1 MLDVHTT
8 PHFPH
13 FTTTFQIRRK
23 YKTLNSIVITS
34 TTPNEITRPW
44 LPIFA
49 DCKLR
54 SRLRYRLRVS
64 AGMLLRESL
73 IPGVGRWRCWW
84 GWHAWLAEYASPDA
98 RLPSDATKFL
108 RSRSASAAVMIFL
121 FTRGRCD
128 TLKLIFTGLCASGNA
143 GIIVRFTGHDKAR
156 CKNAE
161 GPFSKRNALVASTNL
176 RCFTFTG

>member
-1 MLDVHTT
+1 MFAALNT
-8 PHFPH
+8 PPV
-13 FTTTFQIRRK
+13 TYTYATRATVETVTWDKRATFQIRRK

-54 SRLRYRLRVS
+54 SRPRHRLRVS

-84 GWHAWLAEYASPDA
+84 GWHAWLAEHAFTERPIAERRHEILAKPFCVSRCNDI
-98 RLPSDATKFL
+98 SVHVWVL
-108 RSRSASAAVMIFL
+108 RYFEI
-121 FTRGRCD
+121 
-128 TLKLIFTGLCASGNA
+128 
-143 GIIVRFTGHDKAR
+143 
-156 CKNAE
+156 
-161 GPFSKRNALVASTNL
+161 NL
-176 RCFTFTG
+176 Y